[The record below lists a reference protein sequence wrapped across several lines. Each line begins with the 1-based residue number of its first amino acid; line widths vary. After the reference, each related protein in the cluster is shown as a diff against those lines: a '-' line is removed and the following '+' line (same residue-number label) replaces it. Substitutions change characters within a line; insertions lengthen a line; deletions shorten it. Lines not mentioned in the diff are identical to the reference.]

1 MCVDISL
8 DPSGRLIKI
17 GFIAGFK
24 LFTGV
29 HVRTKC
35 PFAPA
40 SDIASVFFIFHTDV
54 EYAVYIV
61 LGVRLFIIVVL
72 ALSSSLSPVKSS
84 EILL

>member
-8 DPSGRLIKI
+8 DPSGRLIEI

-24 LFTGV
+24 FFTGV
-29 HVRTKC
+29 RVRTKY

-40 SDIASVFFIFHTDV
+40 SDIASVFFIFNTDV

-61 LGVRLFIIVVL
+61 LGVRLLIIFVL
-72 ALSSSLSPVKSS
+72 ALSLSLSPVKSS